1 MTISRRGFLG
11 AMLAAAAAP
20 AIVRADSL
28 MRIVV
33 PKQEIILP
41 TLNILVGDTSGLG
54 AGAYTASVWVKA
66 AGGQWERIAKTF
78 DVAPCERR
86 NITIDLPH
94 ENALV
99 YGLQLES
106 PSFAPLA
113 EVSIAVSN
121 GGSIRFDAQQTPYTP
136 GERIGMSRHTVER

>member
-28 MRIVV
+28 MQIVV
-33 PKQEIILP
+33 PRQEIILP
-41 TLNILVGDTSGLG
+41 TLNILVGDTSGLS
-54 AGAYTASVWVKA
+54 AGTYTASVWVKA
-66 AGGQWERIAKTF
+66 AGGPWERIVKTF
-78 DVAPCERR
+78 DVAPRERR
-86 NITIDLPH
+86 NITLDLPH
-94 ENALV
+94 QNALV

-106 PSFAPLA
+106 PSFASQT
-113 EVSIAVSN
+113 EVSMAVSN
-121 GGSIRFDAQQTPYTP
+121 GGSISFDAQQTPYMP